1 MKHIIYLATVA
12 ILLLGSCTK
21 QVQTLPVEQYD
32 GYIFFSQDVE
42 TKATLIGSKDKIDK
56 FGVVGFKYDNTSS
69 WNSHVSSDPS
79 PNVFQAGTM
88 PQIVT
93 CDDNGYG
100 TYSPLQGWSNTLKY
114 SFFAYYPVGNPYV
127 SLVNGTGV
135 PSIKYSV
142 NTNDLKSSM
151 VDVMMARSLDQEWS
165 SDSPSDG
172 NVALGF
178 EHCLSCLAIKIK
190 NNTTAPLRIMY
201 IIVEISGLHYKE
213 ITIPLDGGATE
224 AVEENLFGFF
234 SLMPNASER
243 TIAVGGE
250 TELSDKLILIPQSEN
265 ISIQLQINYN
275 REASEGFPGSENSI
289 RIPLGTSDENPQYLR
304 TSLTKG
310 TKHLIQLNF
319 KDSTVEAQMGSGAWN
334 DPISIGSTFN

>member
-42 TKATLIGSKDKIDK
+42 TKATLIGSKDKIDQ

-69 WNSHVSSDPS
+69 WNSHVSTNPS
-79 PNVFQAGTM
+79 PNVFQASTM

-93 CDDNGYG
+93 CDNNGYG
-100 TYSPLQGWSNTLKY
+100 TYSPLQGWSNTFKY

-142 NTNDLKSSM
+142 NTSDLRSSM
-151 VDVMMARSLDQEWS
+151 IDVMVARSVDQEWNS
-165 SDSPSDG
+165 NSTSNG
-172 NVALGF
+172 NVALRF
-178 EHCLSCLAIKIK
+178 EHCLSGLAMNIK
-190 NNTTAPLRIMY
+190 NSTTAPLIIKY
-201 IIVEISGLHYKE
+201 IIMEISGIQYKE

-224 AVEENLFGFF
+224 AVEEDLVGFF
-234 SLMPNASER
+234 SIMPNASER

-265 ISIQLQINYN
+265 ISIQLQINYI
-275 REASEGFPGSENSI
+275 REASEGFSGSENSI

-319 KDSTVEAQMGSGAWN
+319 KDSTVEAQVGSGAWN
-334 DPISIGSTFN
+334 DPIEVNNEFN

>member
-69 WNSHVSSDPS
+69 WNSHVSTNPS
-79 PNVFQAGTM
+79 PNVFQASTM

-93 CDDNGYG
+93 CDNNGYG

-142 NTNDLKSSM
+142 NTSDLRSSM
-151 VDVMMARSLDQEWS
+151 IDVMVARSVDQEWS

-172 NVALGF
+172 NVALRF
-178 EHCLSCLAIKIK
+178 EHCLSGLAMNIK
-190 NNTTAPLRIMY
+190 NSTTAPLIIKY
-201 IIVEISGLHYKE
+201 IIMEISGIQYKE

-224 AVEENLFGFF
+224 TVEENIYGYFAII
-234 SLMPNASER
+234 PNSTER
-243 TIAVGGE
+243 SIAVGGE
-250 TELSDKLILIPQSEN
+250 VEIADKLILIPQSEDL
-265 ISIQLQINYN
+265 SIQLEIIYE
-275 REASEGFPGSENSI
+275 RAASDGFPSSENTV
-289 RIPLGTSDENPQYLR
+289 RIPLAGSDDNPQYLR

-334 DPISIGSTFN
+334 DPISVGSTFN